1 MAGTAVYPHGCG
13 IMTPGDAWHLINVEA
28 LRPVL
33 LLRARSNYSK
43 LNANT
48 DRILTA
54 LEELAR
60 LHRPVGLPVV
70 LEGSHEPCEPMYVTG
85 GRTMNT
91 DVAAERLGVTPKQV
105 RCLLRD
111 GQLSGLRSGR
121 GWWVIESDS
130 VDELIE
136 HRRKRKAS

>member
-13 IMTPGDAWHLINVEA
+13 IMTPADAWHLINVEQ
-28 LRPVL
+28 LRAVL
-33 LLRARSNYSK
+33 LLRARSNCCK
-43 LNANT
+43 LNDHT

-70 LEGSHEPCEPMYVTG
+70 LEGSCEPHEPMYVTG

-91 DVAAERLGVTPKQV
+91 DAAATVLDVTPKHV
-105 RCLLRD
+105 RFLLRD
-111 GQLSGLRSGR
+111 GQLSGRHTGKA
-121 GWWVIESDS
+121 WAIDPDS
-130 VDELIE
+130 VTELIE
-136 HRRKRKAS
+136 HRRNRKSA